1 MALSG
6 AERNR
11 RYREKQKT
19 AGLGDILKENDRKL
33 PSLDEL
39 IIFSDGSASQFKQ
52 RFLFKNLSYLAK
64 KFDVILS
71 WHFFATSH
79 GK

>member
-19 AGLGDILKENDRKL
+19 AGLGDILKENDRKR
-33 PSLDEL
+33 
-39 IIFSDGSASQFKQ
+39 KQ
-52 RFLFKNLSYLAK
+52 NVLN
-64 KFDVILS
+64 IL
-71 WHFFATSH
+71 
-79 GK
+79 